1 MTKEPPPRPT
11 DVGREELTTT
21 RFERFLAVILA
32 VFLLIGLLWLYA
44 EPLDRTDDQRYD
56 DRYTYVQDDASAPDA
71 PSVVA
76 PTAAP
81 PTATAQPAREA
92 VTPPGADLAPTPV
105 PEAGPVGDPRPG
117 DEELVG
123 RLNDAQIAV
132 SRASAEVAAR
142 TENVESTREAYRT
155 RLDAGEPADDY
166 KRTFETAER
175 ELATAK
181 ATLTSAQEALDRV
194 DLPGRQAQQRLAK
207 AADDQRE
214 HRQRQTF
221 LLRLALAV
229 GSLALSVLML
239 HQLHRRRP
247 RYTLLGMSAV
257 AASTALAI
265 VMTGDYIDIE
275 AVGPIV
281 LAVAGSV
288 ITLVAFV
295 AYQRWLARR
304 LPERRVRKGECPFCG
319 YPSRDGTH
327 CQGCGRETLAPCTA
341 CSQPRRVG
349 ARHCAVCGAG

>member
-1 MTKEPPPRPT
+1 MTKEPPPRPN
-11 DVGREELTTT
+11 DVGREELSTT

-44 EPLDRTDDQRYD
+44 EPLDKTDDQRYEGG
-56 DRYTYVQDDASAPDA
+56 YTYVQDESMPGPDA
-71 PSVVA
+71 PMVMPASAQPARAAAAAPSATVA

-81 PTATAQPAREA
+81 KVE
-92 VTPPGADLAPTPV
+92 D
-105 PEAGPVGDPRPG
+105 GPVGDPRPG
-117 DEELVG
+117 DEELVR
-123 RLNDAQIAV
+123 RLNDAQGEL
-132 SRASAEVAAR
+132 SRASSEVAAR
-142 TENVESTREAYRT
+142 AENVESTREAYRT
-155 RLDAGEPADDY
+155 RLDAGEPADEY
-166 KRTFETAER
+166 KRAFEAAER

-181 ATLTSAQEALDRV
+181 ATLASAQAAFDRV

-207 AADDQRE
+207 AENDRREQRE
-214 HRQRQTF
+214 RETF
-221 LLRLALAV
+221 LLRLALTV
-229 GSLALSVLML
+229 GSLGLSVLML

-247 RYTLLGMSAV
+247 RYTLIGMAAV

-281 LAVAGSV
+281 LAIAGTV
-288 ITLVAFV
+288 VTLVAFV

-327 CQGCGRETLAPCTA
+327 CQGCGRETVAPCTT
-341 CSQPRRVG
+341 CSQARRVG
-349 ARHCAVCGAG
+349 ARHCAACGAG